1 MSKRALKNQDRAQK
15 MCACGRSTVYTDN
28 APGQPRLDGKPV
40 CEECYV
46 EHLYSR
52 YFNNKEN

>member
-1 MSKRALKNQDRAQK
+1 MARNALKNQGRATK
-15 MCACGRSTVYTDN
+15 PCSCGRGTVYSDN

-46 EHLYSR
+46 EHLYAK
-52 YFNNKEN
+52 YFNNKED